1 MSKSKQFRRSQRK
14 QRQHK
19 GGDASQY
26 VSSVVGGI
34 GQQTAVPGT
43 NVIAMRDL
51 NTPPVIETKGG
62 ALVALTPATIETPIA
77 PVKGGAAVPLTSTPL
92 TGGGAVPLT
101 STPLTGG
108 GAVPLTSTPLTG
120 GGVLQEVAVPAV
132 LLMANSAFKRRKSFS
147 NRIFKRRSS
156 SRRRRFSNKRR
167 R

>member
-34 GQQTAVPGT
+34 GQQNAVPGS
-43 NVIAMRDL
+43 NVIAMKDL
-51 NTPPVIETKGG
+51 SVPSVIETKGG
-62 ALVALTPATIETPIA
+62 ALVALTPATIETPVVA
-77 PVKGGAAVPLTSTPL
+77 PVKGGAALPLTP
-92 TGGGAVPLT
+92 A
-101 STPLTGG
+101 
-108 GAVPLTSTPLTG
+108 PLTG
-120 GGVLQEVAVPAV
+120 GGVLQDVAVPAV
-132 LLMANSAFKRRKSFS
+132 LLMANSAFKRRSSFS
-147 NRIFKRRSS
+147 NRLFKRRSS

>member
-108 GAVPLTSTPLTG
+108 G
-120 GGVLQEVAVPAV
+120 VLQEVAVPAV